1 MLEKS
6 TATGGNIEIN
16 IPNKLKNSLLPLVCE
31 NLTYKADGRNL
42 VDNVCLSID
51 SPGITV
57 VMGFN
62 GAGKSLLL
70 RLLHGLIEPTSGR
83 VQWAGNPLNDKI
95 MRRQAM
101 VFQKPVLLRRSVAEN
116 IDFAL
121 ATRGIRSKSRRDIIL
136 HEAGLDGIARRPAR
150 LLSGGEQQRLALAR
164 ALATEPE
171 ILFLDEPS
179 ASLDPGSVNAIENN
193 VLEAADRGMKIMF
206 VTHEV
211 RQAQRLAD
219 DIVFLHAGKMA
230 EHADAN
236 EFFANPV
243 SKEATAY
250 LEGRLLV

>member
-1 MLEKS
+1 MLEKPAI
-6 TATGGNIEIN
+6 TDGKLGNILPGMPEN
-16 IPNKLKNSLLPLVCE
+16 RLLPLECE
-31 NLTYKADGRNL
+31 KLTYRADGRNL
-42 VDNVCLSID
+42 IDNICLSIA

-70 RLLHGLIEPTSGR
+70 RLLHGLIEPTSGSIK
-83 VQWAGNPLNDKI
+83 WAENSLNDQI

-121 ATRGIRSKSRRDIIL
+121 AARGIRSKDRRDTIL
-136 HEAGLDGIARRPAR
+136 QNAGLSDIARRPAR

-179 ASLDPGSVNAIENN
+179 ASLDPSSVNAIEIN
-193 VLEAADRGMKIMF
+193 VLEASSRGMKIVF

-219 DIVFLHAGKMA
+219 DIVFLHCGKIT
-230 EHADAN
+230 EHADADS
-236 EFFANPV
+236 FFANPA
-243 SKEATAY
+243 SKEAMAY
-250 LEGRLLV
+250 LEGRLFV